1 MSIDLADAPPAPAG
15 GVSPVPSSGGGGRA
29 SAGRG
34 VRARQPFGRIS
45 GPTLGVLVLW
55 VSLIVL
61 LPLTAVVGKAF
72 GSGAGDF
79 WSAVTEP
86 RVRSALE
93 LTVILAVLVAVV
105 NAVVGTVIAWV
116 LVRERFRGSSLLEFA
131 IDIPFAL
138 PTIVAGLVMLA
149 LYGANSPVGIN
160 LVGARTGMFVA
171 LLFVTLPF
179 TVRTV
184 QPVLLDLDREAE
196 QAAASLGAAPNAVF
210 RRIVLPQILPAMAS
224 GSALAFARALGE
236 YGSLVYISSALPFK
250 TEWAAQ
256 VIYGLLQDPTNVD
269 RTTQQASAI
278 AAILLVASAL
288 VLVTLTVIERRVARR
303 G

>member
-1 MSIDLADAPPAPAG
+1 
-15 GVSPVPSSGGGGRA
+15 
-29 SAGRG
+29 
-34 VRARQPFGRIS
+34 VRVKQPFGRIS
-45 GPTLGVLVLW
+45 GPTLGVLVIW
-55 VSLIVL
+55 MSLIVL

-72 GSGAGDF
+72 GSGGSAF
-79 WSAVTEP
+79 WSAVSNRE
-86 RVRSALE
+86 VRDALY
-93 LTVILAVLVAVV
+93 LTVGLAVGVAVV
-105 NAVVGTVIAWV
+105 NALMGLLIAWV
-116 LVRERFRGSSLLEFA
+116 LVRERFRGSALLEFV

-149 LYGANSPVGIN
+149 LYGADSPLGIT
-160 LVGARTGMFVA
+160 LVGARIGMFVA

-184 QPVLLDLDREAE
+184 QPVLLDLDRDAE
-196 QAAASLGAAPNAVF
+196 QAAASLGAAPAAVF

-256 VIYGLLQDPTNVD
+256 IIYGKLQDPTNVD
-269 RTTQQASAI
+269 RSTQQAAAI
-278 AAILLVASAL
+278 AAVLLVASAL
-288 VLVTLTVIERRVARR
+288 VLVLLHVVQRRVARR